1 MLSFLNSDF
10 NLSLSDS
17 SPSFP
22 VICLSAQ
29 QRIRN
34 QDAIWIAVV
43 LWWPVWSP
51 MISSMCKYPARLVP
65 FLVTAQQGPRK
76 AASVLSMGCFLPI
89 TFKTLALT
97 MTFIWSFQV
106 SWNAKSFS
114 NQSSPTN
121 FVCLFLIALDQD
133 ILSAKI
139 KVISGV
145 EWMEAS
151 FPFTPPS
158 SLLIPFSRWLF
169 IWI

>member
-1 MLSFLNSDF
+1 
-10 NLSLSDS
+10 
-17 SPSFP
+17 
-22 VICLSAQ
+22 
-29 QRIRN
+29 
-34 QDAIWIAVV
+34 
-43 LWWPVWSP
+43 
-51 MISSMCKYPARLVP
+51 
-65 FLVTAQQGPRK
+65 
-76 AASVLSMGCFLPI
+76 
-89 TFKTLALT
+89 
-97 MTFIWSFQV
+97 MTFIWSFHV

-114 NQSSPTN
+114 NQSLDPASHNAPRNTN

-158 SLLIPFSRWLF
+158 SLPIPFSRWLF